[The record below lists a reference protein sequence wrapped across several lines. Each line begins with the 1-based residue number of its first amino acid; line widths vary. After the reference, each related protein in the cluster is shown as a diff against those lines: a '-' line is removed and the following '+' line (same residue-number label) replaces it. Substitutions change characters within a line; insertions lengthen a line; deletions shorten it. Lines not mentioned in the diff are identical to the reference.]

1 MPAPRRQVL
10 DRLAGG
16 TPPSRRLVAT
26 TVALVLLLGLSGAL
40 FLVRHSLPALTTALG
55 PIAPLE
61 LVATMVAM
69 AAGGAIAR
77 GGFRWIAVALVL
89 AIGLASTASAYALA
103 EQSPPLAW
111 VMRNTALQLA
121 LSGLAA
127 WAAAFA
133 GERFAAR
140 RRA

>member
-1 MPAPRRQVL
+1 MRAARRQVL
-10 DRLAGG
+10 DQLASG

-55 PIAPLE
+55 PITPLE
-61 LVATMVAM
+61 LVVTMVAM
-69 AAGGAIAR
+69 AAGGTIAR

-89 AIGLASTASAYALA
+89 AIGVASTASAYALA
-103 EQSPPLAW
+103 EQSPPWGW
-111 VMRNTALQLA
+111 VMRNTGLQLT
-121 LSGLAA
+121 LSGLVA
-127 WAAAFA
+127 WAAAVA
-133 GERFAAR
+133 GERIAAR